1 MYFSP
6 FKVFEAIGEIL
17 LEIADNRSDDLEKIR
32 DLCSSFFNNVNL
44 KKSKNDSSTK
54 VLNAPINLNELAA
67 QHTDLEEIKSIWVT
81 SRDDSLKVDA
91 KKLEKAKAKI
101 QQKQEKRNDVKVS
114 YNPPVLQTASAS
126 QVVSKKDNKLESKV

>member
-1 MYFSP
+1 
-6 FKVFEAIGEIL
+6 
-17 LEIADNRSDDLEKIR
+17 
-32 DLCSSFFNNVNL
+32 L
-44 KKSKNDSSTK
+44 KKTKNTNSTK

-114 YNPPVLQTASAS
+114 YNQPILQTASAS
-126 QVVSKKDNKLESKV
+126 QVVSKKDNKLESKVWTLSFLCKLSLIKLKLCYSSFTIKLAK

>member
-1 MYFSP
+1 
-6 FKVFEAIGEIL
+6 L
-17 LEIADNRSDDLEKIR
+17 LEIADNRSDGLEKIK
-32 DLCSSFFNNVNL
+32 DLCSSFFNNLNL
-44 KKSKNDSSTK
+44 KKSKNGSSTK

-81 SRDDSLKVDA
+81 SRDDTLKVDA

-101 QQKQEKRNDVKVS
+101 QQKQEKRNDIKVV

-126 QVVSKKDNKLESKV
+126 QVVSKKENKLESKVCM